1 MNKLLLL
8 GLAIL
13 FFTFSATAQEIE
25 ESEESENPVEDEFT
39 RIIEGSNDY
48 QGYKV
53 VDYNDLVKLK
63 QNTANF
69 ISNLNNEI
77 VTQNNTIDQQQ
88 KEITQLKNNLE
99 STQDNLKQVTAEKDA
114 ITFLG
119 MPFSKGTYMALM
131 WGIVAILILFLLFFI
146 FQFKKGHVQT
156 TEARNNLIATDKE
169 FDEYKAKALVKEQRL
184 GRLLQD
190 ERNKASDR

>member
-13 FFTFSATAQEIE
+13 LFPISLIAQEIE
-25 ESEESENPVEDEFT
+25 ESQNPVEDEFT
-39 RIIEGSNDY
+39 NIIENSNDY

-53 VDYNDLVKLK
+53 VDYGDLIKLK

-69 ISNLNNEI
+69 INELNNEI
-77 VTQNNTIDQQQ
+77 TTQKNTITQQQ
-88 KEITQLKNNLE
+88 TEIVGLKNDLEATQKNLTE
-99 STQDNLKQVTAEKDA
+99 VTAEKDA

-119 MPFSKGTYMALM
+119 MPFSKGSYMALM
-131 WGIVAILILFLLFFI
+131 WGIVGFLLLFLLFFI
-146 FQFKKGHVQT
+146 FRYRKSNVQT
-156 TEARNNLIATDKE
+156 TEARNNLLETEKE
-169 FDEYKAKALVKEQRL
+169 FEAFKAKALLKEQRL

-190 ERNKASDR
+190 ERNKASDN

>member
-13 FFTFSATAQEIE
+13 FLSFSATAQEI
-25 ESEESENPVEDEFT
+25 EESENPVEDEFT

-69 ISNLNNEI
+69 ISNINNEI
-77 VTQNNTIDQQQ
+77 VTQKNTIDQQQ
-88 KEITQLKNNLE
+88 KEVIQLKKNLE
-99 STQDNLKQVTAEKDA
+99 STQDNLKAVTAEKDA

-156 TEARNNLIATDKE
+156 SEARNNLIETEKE
-169 FDEYKAKALVKEQRL
+169 FEAFKAKSLVKEQRL

-190 ERNKASDR
+190 ERNKASDK

>member
-13 FFTFSATAQEIE
+13 FLTFSATAQD
-25 ESEESENPVEDEFT
+25 SEESENPVEDEFT

-69 ISNLNNEI
+69 ISNINNEI
-77 VTQNNTIDQQQ
+77 VTQKNTIDQQQ
-88 KEITQLKNNLE
+88 KEVIQLKKNLE
-99 STQDNLKQVTAEKDA
+99 STQDNLKAVTAEKDA

-156 TEARNNLIATDKE
+156 SEARNNLIETEKE
-169 FDEYKAKALVKEQRL
+169 FEAFKAKSLVKEQRL

-190 ERNKASDR
+190 ERNKASDK

>member
-13 FFTFSATAQEIE
+13 SFTFSVSAQEI
-25 ESEESENPVEDEFT
+25 EESENPVEDEFT
-39 RIIEGSNDY
+39 SIIENSNDY

-77 VTQNNTIDQQQ
+77 ITQKNTVEQQQ
-88 KEITQLKNNLE
+88 KEIVQLKKDLENTQNL
-99 STQDNLKQVTAEKDA
+99 LKDVTAEKDA
-114 ITFLG
+114 ISFLG
-119 MPFSKGTYMALM
+119 MPFSKSSYKTLM
-131 WGIVAILILFLLFFI
+131 WGIVTILILLLLFFI
-146 FQFKKGHVQT
+146 FQFKKGHAQT
-156 TEARNNLIATDKE
+156 SEAKNNLVETEKE
-169 FDEYKAKALVKEQRL
+169 FEAFKAKALVKEQRL

-190 ERNKASDR
+190 ERNKASDN

>member
-13 FFTFSATAQEIE
+13 SFSFSATAQEIE
-25 ESEESENPVEDEFT
+25 ESENPVEDEFS

-77 VTQNNTIDQQQ
+77 VTQKNTIDQQQ
-88 KEITQLKNNLE
+88 KEIIQLKNDLE
-99 STQDNLKQVTAEKDA
+99 STQENLKEVTAEKDA

-131 WGIVAILILFLLFFI
+131 WGIVAVLILFLVFFI
-146 FQFKKGHVQT
+146 FQFKKGHIQT
-156 TEARNNLIATDKE
+156 SEARDNLIETEKE
-169 FDEYKAKALVKEQRL
+169 FEAFKAKSLVKEQRL

>member
-1 MNKLLLL
+1 MNKFLFL

-13 FFTFSATAQEIE
+13 TFSATAQDIE
-25 ESEESENPVEDEFT
+25 ESNTPVEDEFT
-39 RIIEGSNDY
+39 RIIEKSNDY

-53 VDYNDLVKLK
+53 VDYSDLVKLK
-63 QNTANF
+63 QNTTNF

-77 VTQNNTIDQQQ
+77 VSQKNTIDQQQ
-88 KEITQLKNNLE
+88 KEIMQLKNDLK
-99 STQDNLKQVTAEKDA
+99 STQDNLKEVTAEKDA

-131 WGIVAILILFLLFFI
+131 WGIVAMLILFLVFFI
-146 FQFKKGHVQT
+146 YRFKKSNVQT
-156 TEARNNLIATDKE
+156 TEARNNLIATEKE
-169 FDEYKAKALVKEQRL
+169 FDDYKAKALVKEQRL

-190 ERNKASDR
+190 ERNKASDK

>member
-13 FFTFSATAQEIE
+13 SFSFSATAQEIE
-25 ESEESENPVEDEFT
+25 ESENPVEDEFS

-77 VTQNNTIDQQQ
+77 VTQKNTIDQQQ
-88 KEITQLKNNLE
+88 KEIIQLKNDLE
-99 STQDNLKQVTAEKDA
+99 NTQENLKEVTAEKDA

-131 WGIVAILILFLLFFI
+131 WGIVAVLILFLVFFI
-146 FQFKKGHVQT
+146 FQFKKGHIQT
-156 TEARNNLIATDKE
+156 SEARDNLIETEKE
-169 FDEYKAKALVKEQRL
+169 FEAFKAKSLVKEQRL

>member
-13 FFTFSATAQEIE
+13 SFSFSATAQET
-25 ESEESENPVEDEFT
+25 EESENPLEAEFT

-53 VDYNDLVKLK
+53 VDYNDLIKLK

-69 ISNLNNEI
+69 ISNLNDEI
-77 VTQNNTIDQQQ
+77 VTQKNTIDQQQ
-88 KEITQLKNNLE
+88 QDIIQLKNDLE
-99 STQDNLKQVTAEKDA
+99 STQENLKEVTAEKDA

-131 WGIVAILILFLLFFI
+131 WGIVAILILFLIFFI
-146 FQFKKGHVQT
+146 FKFKKGHVET
-156 TEARNNLIATDKE
+156 TEARDNLIETEKE
-169 FDEYKAKALVKEQRL
+169 FEAFKAKSLVKEQRL

>member
-8 GLAIL
+8 GLATL
-13 FFTFSATAQEIE
+13 FFTFSATAQEI
-25 ESEESENPVEDEFT
+25 EESENPVEDEFT

-77 VTQNNTIDQQQ
+77 VTQNNTIEQQQ
-88 KEITQLKNNLE
+88 KEITQLKNDLE
-99 STQDNLKQVTAEKDA
+99 STQDNLKEVTAEKDA

>member
-8 GLAIL
+8 GLATL
-13 FFTFSATAQEIE
+13 FFTFSATAQEI
-25 ESEESENPVEDEFT
+25 EESENPVEDEFT

-77 VTQNNTIDQQQ
+77 VTQKNTIDQQQ
-88 KEITQLKNNLE
+88 KEVTQLKNNLE
-99 STQDNLKQVTAEKDA
+99 STQDNLKEVTAEKDA

>member
-8 GLAIL
+8 AIL
-13 FFTFSATAQEIE
+13 FLTFSATAQDI
-25 ESEESENPVEDEFT
+25 EESENPVEDEFT

-69 ISNLNNEI
+69 ISNINNEI
-77 VTQNNTIDQQQ
+77 VTQKNTIDQQQ
-88 KEITQLKNNLE
+88 KEVIQLKKNLE
-99 STQDNLKQVTAEKDA
+99 STQDNLKAVTAEKDA

-156 TEARNNLIATDKE
+156 SEARNNLIETEKE
-169 FDEYKAKALVKEQRL
+169 FEAFKAKSLVKEQRL

-190 ERNKASDR
+190 ERNKASDK

>member
-1 MNKLLLL
+1 MNKLLFL

-13 FFTFSATAQEIE
+13 SFTFSATAQDIE
-25 ESEESENPVEDEFT
+25 ESKTPVEDEFT
-39 RIIEGSNDY
+39 SIIENSNDY

-77 VTQNNTIDQQQ
+77 VTQKNTIDQQQ
-88 KEITQLKNNLE
+88 KEITQLKNDLK
-99 STQDNLKQVTAEKDA
+99 STQENLKEVTAEKDA

-131 WGIVAILILFLLFFI
+131 WGIVAMLILFLVFFI
-146 FQFKKGHVQT
+146 YRFKKSNVQT
-156 TEARNNLIATDKE
+156 TEARNNLIATEKE
-169 FDEYKAKALVKEQRL
+169 FDDYKAKALVKEQRL

-190 ERNKASDR
+190 ERNKSSDK

>member
-13 FFTFSATAQEIE
+13 TSAFTLTAQDLS
-25 ESEESENPVEDEFT
+25 ESQNPVEDEFT

-53 VDYNDLVKLK
+53 VDYNDLIKLK
-63 QNTANF
+63 KNTANF
-69 ISNLNNEI
+69 IDELNNEI
-77 VTQNNTIDQQQ
+77 ITQKNTIDQQQ
-88 KEITQLKNNLE
+88 KDISLLKSDLE
-99 STQDNLKQVTAEKDA
+99 STQKNLKEVTADKDA

-131 WGIVAILILFLLFFI
+131 WGIVAILILLLLFFI
-146 FQFKKGHVQT
+146 FQFKKGHVNT
-156 TEARNNLIATDKE
+156 KEAQNNLLETEKE
-169 FDEYKAKALVKEQRL
+169 FETFKAKALVKEQRL

-190 ERNKASDR
+190 ERNKASDN

>member
-13 FFTFSATAQEIE
+13 SSTFSLTAQEKE
-25 ESEESENPVEDEFT
+25 ESDNPVEDEFT
-39 RIIEGSNDY
+39 TIIENSNDY

-53 VDYNDLVKLK
+53 VDYSDLMKLK

-77 VTQNNTIDQQQ
+77 VAQKNTIDQQQ
-88 KEITQLKNNLE
+88 KEIVQLRKDLE
-99 STQDNLKQVTAEKDA
+99 NTRDNLKEVTAEKDA

-119 MPFSKGTYMALM
+119 MPFSKGSYMALM
-131 WGIVAILILFLLFFI
+131 WGIVAILILLLLFFI
-146 FQFKKGHVQT
+146 YKYKKGHAQT
-156 TEARNNLIATDKE
+156 SEAKNNLTETEKE
-169 FDEYKAKALVKEQRL
+169 FEAFKAKALVKEQRL

-190 ERNKASDR
+190 ERNKASDK

>member
-1 MNKLLLL
+1 MNKLLFL

-13 FFTFSATAQEIE
+13 TFSATAQDLE
-25 ESEESENPVEDEFT
+25 ESKTPVEDEFT
-39 RIIEGSNDY
+39 RIIEKSNDY

-53 VDYNDLVKLK
+53 VDYSDLVKLK

-77 VTQNNTIDQQQ
+77 VTQKNTIDQQQ
-88 KEITQLKNNLE
+88 TEITQLKNVLK
-99 STQDNLKQVTAEKDA
+99 STQDNLKEVTAEKDA

-131 WGIVAILILFLLFFI
+131 WGIVGMLILFLLFFI
-146 FQFKKGHVQT
+146 YRFKKSNVQT
-156 TEARNNLIATDKE
+156 TEAKNNLIATDKE

-190 ERNKASDR
+190 ERNKASDK

>member
-13 FFTFSATAQEIE
+13 FLTFSATAQDI
-25 ESEESENPVEDEFT
+25 EESENPVEDEFT

-69 ISNLNNEI
+69 ISNINNEI
-77 VTQNNTIDQQQ
+77 VTQKNTIDQQQ
-88 KEITQLKNNLE
+88 KEVIQLKKNLE
-99 STQDNLKQVTAEKDA
+99 STQDNLKAVTAEKDA

-156 TEARNNLIATDKE
+156 SEARNNLIETEKE
-169 FDEYKAKALVKEQRL
+169 FEAFKAKSLVKEQRL

-190 ERNKASDR
+190 ERNKASDK

>member
-13 FFTFSATAQEIE
+13 LFTFSATAQEIE
-25 ESEESENPVEDEFT
+25 ESENPVEDEFT
-39 RIIEGSNDY
+39 NIIENSNDY

-53 VDYNDLVKLK
+53 VDYSDLIKLK

-77 VTQNNTIDQQQ
+77 VTQNNTIELQQ
-88 KEITQLKNNLE
+88 KDITQLKKNLE
-99 STQDNLKQVTAEKDA
+99 STQNNLKEVTAEKDA

-119 MPFSKGTYMALM
+119 MPFSKGSYMALM
-131 WGIVAILILFLLFFI
+131 WGIVAILIMLLLFFI

-156 TEARNNLIATDKE
+156 TEARNNLIATEKE
-169 FDEYKAKALVKEQRL
+169 FEAFKAKALLKEQRL

-190 ERNKASDR
+190 ERNKASDN

>member
-8 GLAIL
+8 GLATL
-13 FFTFSATAQEIE
+13 FFTFSATAQEI
-25 ESEESENPVEDEFT
+25 EESENPVEDEFT

-77 VTQNNTIDQQQ
+77 VTQKNTIDQQQ
-88 KEITQLKNNLE
+88 KEVIQLKNNLE
-99 STQDNLKQVTAEKDA
+99 STQDNLKEVTAEKDA

-146 FQFKKGHVQT
+146 FQFKKGHAQT
-156 TEARNNLIATDKE
+156 SEARNNLIATDKE